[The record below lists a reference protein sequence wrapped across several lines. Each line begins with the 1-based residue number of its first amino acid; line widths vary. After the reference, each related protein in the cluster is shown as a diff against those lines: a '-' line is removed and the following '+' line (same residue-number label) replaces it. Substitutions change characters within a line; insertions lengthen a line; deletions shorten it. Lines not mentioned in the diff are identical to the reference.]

1 MLYIFGYIWH
11 DHPTKN
17 GINYSIPPKKV
28 GRFGIHIQ
36 RKAGP
41 SQGRPFPG

>member
-1 MLYIFGYIWH
+1 MIIPIMLYIFGMIIQQTMVLLY
-11 DHPTKN
+11 
-17 GINYSIPPKKV
+17 PPKKD